1 MILAD
6 TSVWIDHLR
15 YGNEPLRR
23 LLEQGE
29 IACHPWIIGDLACGN
44 LRNRAEVLHLLS
56 RLPQAFVVSDDEVLA
71 LIDGRKL
78 MGRGLGWIDAHL
90 LSAALVEQMS
100 LWTLDRRL
108 AATSAFVGVSA
119 GTQ

>member
-6 TSVWIDHLR
+6 TSVWVDHFR

-29 IACHPWIIGDLACGN
+29 ITCHPWIIGELACGN
-44 LRNRAEVLHLLS
+44 LRNRAEVLLLLS
-56 RLPQAFVVSDDEVLA
+56 RLPQAFVVSDDEALA
-71 LIDGRKL
+71 LIEGRKL
-78 MGRGLGWIDAHL
+78 MGKGLGWIDTHL
-90 LSAALVEQMS
+90 LSAAILEEAG

-108 AATSAFVGVSA
+108 AAAAGLLGVSA
-119 GTQ
+119 HPQ